1 MRVAERPLAQR
12 PRHSPAAPQG
22 SGRQPVRVL
31 VWVLHLGFPLAGLW
45 LLLAQ
50 PELDARW
57 QHGFGH
63 LALVLAVALT
73 SMAVGGL
80 MGRAAGRRGD
90 ARLFLVSLSFLTSA
104 GFLGLH
110 ALATPGALAEDVNAG
125 FDLAQPVGLAIA
137 GVFALVSSWPLG
149 PAAAALIQG
158 RARLQFAVIALLV
171 GWLVVALLDL
181 PPVAGPPPDR
191 DSLAM
196 LAPAGLSIAAFTV
209 AAGRYWALHRR
220 RPAVMLI
227 SLVTAFTLLA
237 EAALAAVAGER
248 WHLSWWEWHLLLLA
262 GFGFVAYSA
271 HVQYRREGSA
281 AGLFD
286 SITLAETR
294 RQVRHEYET
303 ALEQLV
309 GALEE
314 QERSGAPATA
324 PVAARVAARFDLS
337 EGQAAVLD
345 RAGAALAAERGLSRR
360 LGALVGIGEQTRIR
374 TGEAE
379 FLAAALA
386 RARQAYGQLEVAT
399 ADNGLVRVGGRQ
411 HETAALAAGPV
422 TWAGRVLWPL
432 TVRGQVAGVLA
443 APAPAGPSMARD
455 RAMLDTLAGQLSISL
470 ENVRLYAEL
479 TTLFRQYLSPDVAA
493 ALLADPGQAALGGSM
508 VEVTALFADLR
519 GFTTFSEQVSPSTI
533 VDVLNR
539 YHSVAVPAVLGNGGT
554 VVQFVGDALLALFNA
569 PARQP
574 DHPRR
579 AVRAALDLQ
588 RGVAELAAGQP
599 GWPQFRVGINTGP
612 ALVGNIGSEQL
623 RGFNAMG
630 DAVNVAARLQ
640 NLAEP
645 GQVVIGAAT
654 RVVLGAA
661 VTVEPLGDLALKGR
675 TGTTTAYVV
684 TGLQPAVGS

>member
-1 MRVAERPLAQR
+1 
-12 PRHSPAAPQG
+12 
-22 SGRQPVRVL
+22 VL
-31 VWVLHLGFPLAGLW
+31 VWVLHLGLPLAGLW
-45 LLLAQ
+45 LLLAH
-50 PELDARW
+50 PELDERW
-57 QHGFGH
+57 QHGPTH
-63 LALVLAVALT
+63 LALVLAVALL
-73 SMAVGGL
+73 SMAVGAA
-80 MGRAAGRRGD
+80 MGTAARRRGD

-110 ALATPGALAEDVNAG
+110 ALATPGALVENANAG

-137 GVFALVSSWPLG
+137 GLFALVSSWPLG
-149 PAAAALIQG
+149 PGAAAVIQG
-158 RARLQFAVIALLV
+158 RARLRLAVAVLLA
-171 GWLVVALLDL
+171 GWAVLAVLDL
-181 PPVAGPPPDR
+181 PPVSGPPPDR
-191 DSLAM
+191 ASLAM
-196 LAPAGLSIAAFTV
+196 IAPAALSVGAFTV
-209 AAGRYWALHRR
+209 AAARYWALYRR
-220 RPAVMLI
+220 RPSVMLV

-237 EAALAAVAGER
+237 EAALAALTGER

-271 HVQYRREGSA
+271 HVQYRREGSS

-286 SITLAETR
+286 SVTLAETGR
-294 RQVRHEYET
+294 LVRAEYEA

-324 PVAARVAARFDLS
+324 PVAARVAARFDLT

-360 LGALVGIGEQTRIR
+360 LGALVRIGEQTRIR

-386 RARQAYGQLEVAT
+386 GATQAYGPLEVAT
-399 ADNGLVRVGGRQ
+399 AHNGQIRVGGRQ
-411 HETAALAAGPV
+411 HDAGVLAAGPV
-422 TWAGRVLWPL
+422 TWAGQVLWPL
-432 TVRGQVAGVLA
+432 TVRGRVAGVLA
-443 APAPAGPSMARD
+443 APAPAGPTQARD
-455 RAMLDTLAGQLSISL
+455 RAMLDTLASQLSISL

-493 ALLADPGQAALGGSM
+493 ALLADPDQAALGGSM
-508 VEVTALFADLR
+508 MEVTALFADLR

-533 VDVLNR
+533 VEVLNR

-579 AVRAALDLQ
+579 AVQAALDLQ
-588 RGVAELAAGQP
+588 RGTAELAAGQP
-599 GWPQFRVGINTGP
+599 GWPRFRVGVNTGP

-654 RVVLGAA
+654 RVVLGGA

-684 TGLQPAVGS
+684 SGLQPAGGWR